1 MLDQR
6 GFGYYVRK
14 MTRTWKETGTLAH
27 IVHRVT
33 GLLLVVYLV
42 MHIYVVTQASLDGQN
57 YESILETFRS
67 PVFVAGELILI
78 LGGLVHG
85 LNGVRL
91 TLFDMGIGLKRQKV
105 LFWAFMVVAV
115 AIWLVGIVV
124 IWPTIG
130 GG

>member
-1 MLDQR
+1 MLEQR
-6 GFGYYVRK
+6 GIGYYIRK
-14 MTRTWKETGTLAH
+14 MTRTWRETGTLAH

-42 MHIYVVTQASLDGQN
+42 MHIYVVTQASLDGQT

-67 PVFVAGELILI
+67 PLFVAGELILI

-91 TLFDMGIGLKRQKV
+91 TLFDMGIGLKHQKAM
-105 LFWAFMVVAV
+105 FWAFMVVAV
-115 AIWLVGIVV
+115 VIWFVGLAI